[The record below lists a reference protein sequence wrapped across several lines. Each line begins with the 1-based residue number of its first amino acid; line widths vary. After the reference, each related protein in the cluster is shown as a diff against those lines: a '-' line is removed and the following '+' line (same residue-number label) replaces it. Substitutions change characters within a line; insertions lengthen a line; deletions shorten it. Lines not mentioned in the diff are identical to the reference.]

1 MTHHNG
7 AMTETARP
15 APAWTP
21 WRTIAAFG
29 FVSLAGDLVYE
40 GMRSVSG
47 PLLAGL
53 GASALVV
60 GLVTGAGEAAAL
72 ALRLAVGPWADRT
85 GRHWGFAI
93 TGYAMT
99 AVSVPLLAITPFV
112 GAAGLALA
120 SALIIIERTGKAV
133 RSPSKSA
140 LLAHAAGAVG
150 RGKGFGVHKLLDQF
164 GAVGGPLLVAGVAAL
179 TGVLWPGLALLA
191 IPGAIAVGLLLWT
204 RANVPDPAVFDE
216 GPAAGAAGPD
226 TPALAEATRL
236 PVDFWLFA
244 AACGIATAGL
254 MTYGV
259 ISFHLVD
266 ADLVSA
272 AAVPLVYAGAMVV
285 VAVGAVGTGF
295 AYDRWHSRVLY
306 LLPVL
311 VMAAVALVFTQSL
324 VLVLLGV
331 AAWAAAT
338 GVQDSTVKA
347 LVADLVPKRRLAT
360 AYGLFAAVQGGAAFA
375 GAAFAGALYEHHVGV
390 LVGVLVGAQV
400 AAAMLLVKVLRPVTP

>member
-1 MTHHNG
+1 MS
-7 AMTETARP
+7 ETTRT
-15 APAWTP
+15 APRWTP

-99 AVSVPLLAITPFV
+99 AVSVPLLAVTPFV

-120 SALIIIERTGKAV
+120 STLIILERTGKAV

-164 GAVGGPLLVAGVAAL
+164 GAVGGPLLIAGVAAL
-179 TGVLWPGLALLA
+179 TGALWPGLALLA
-191 IPGAIAVGLLLWT
+191 IPGAIAVGLLVWT
-204 RANVPDPAVFDE
+204 RSNVRDPSVFDRA
-216 GPAAGAAGPD
+216 PAAAAGG
-226 TPALAEATRL
+226 AEAPVVADATKL
-236 PVDFWLFA
+236 PLDFWLFA
-244 AACGIATAGL
+244 AACGLATAGL

-266 ADLVSA
+266 ASLVSA

-285 VAVGAVGTGF
+285 VAMGAVGTGF

-311 VMAAVALVFTQSL
+311 VAAAVALVFTRSIVL
-324 VLVLLGV
+324 VLVGV

-347 LVADLVPKRRLAT
+347 LVADLVPSRRLAT

-375 GAAFAGALYEHHVGV
+375 GAAWAGALYEHHIGV
-390 LVGVLVGAQV
+390 LVGVLVAAQV
-400 AAAMLLVKVLRPVTP
+400 AATVLLVRVLRPSA